1 MRKIY
6 IIIVMLL
13 YALVFAGCGGGGVG
27 TPGSGGN
34 ANTGIVIQSAAISV
48 VDSPD
53 IDTHV
58 DACSATT
65 FESALTRTDATLN
78 VAAAPLVPG
87 STDDPFNGASIQE
100 CTITY
105 MKANEDPAAPIIET
119 LTIYP
124 NCPMVNG
131 ASTCGV
137 TLVDIE
143 RKLRWWTDFSGGTF
157 TPAEYP
163 THYVA
168 VFTCKFMNAFGE
180 AGSFQSELDIWM
192 ADFNRC

>member
-6 IIIVMLL
+6 IIFVMLL
-13 YALVFAGCGGGGVG
+13 YALVLTGCGGGGVG
-27 TPGSGGN
+27 APGSGGN
-34 ANTGIVIQSAAISV
+34 ADTGIVIQSATLTV
-48 VDSPD
+48 TSPD

-58 DACSATT
+58 DMCTPTT
-65 FESALTRTDATLN
+65 SETALTRTDATLN
-78 VAAAPLVPG
+78 VAAAALVPG
-87 STDDPFNGASIQE
+87 STDDPFNGATIQE

-124 NCPMVNG
+124 NCPLVNG
-131 ASTCGV
+131 SSTCGV
-137 TLVDIE
+137 TLMDIE
-143 RKLRWWTDFSGGTF
+143 RKLSWWTDFSGGTF

-168 VFTCKFMNAFGE
+168 VYNCTFMSGFGK
-180 AGSFQSELDIWM
+180 AGSFQSELDIWL